1 MDHNNYT
8 VKPKKGDY
16 MWNQDYEEMPEDRRE
31 EEEAGLLG
39 ESNTDDD
46 QGYWQDR

>member
-1 MDHNNYT
+1 
-8 VKPKKGDY
+8 
-16 MWNQDYEEMPEDRRE
+16 MWNQDYEEMPEDHRE

>member
-1 MDHNNYT
+1 
-8 VKPKKGDY
+8 
-16 MWNQDYEEMPEDRRE
+16 MWNQDYEEDREDRRE

-46 QGYWQDR
+46 QVYWQDR

>member
-1 MDHNNYT
+1 M
-8 VKPKKGDY
+8 GDY
-16 MWNQDYEEMPEDRRE
+16 MWNQDYEEGREDRRE

-46 QGYWQDR
+46 PAYWQDR